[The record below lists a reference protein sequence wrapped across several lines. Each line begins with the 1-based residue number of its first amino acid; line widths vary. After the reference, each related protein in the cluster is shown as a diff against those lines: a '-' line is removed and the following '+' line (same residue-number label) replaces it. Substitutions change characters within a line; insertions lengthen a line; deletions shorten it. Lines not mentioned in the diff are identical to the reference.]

1 RILPG
6 TKADRIIWQTAI
18 DGRREAEAVRLVL
31 PDGSKALVRAR
42 VGVIVAAGTI
52 ASSKLLDRSDIAGT
66 GRNISL
72 NVASPVVARMGEGA
86 GGDAWDE
93 DQMSSYVDCGDYLL
107 ESHFQ
112 PPMSM
117 ASLMPGW
124 FADHSARMKN
134 YGRVH
139 SAGILFPAD

>member
-1 RILPG
+1 M
-6 TKADRIIWQTAI
+6 
-18 DGRREAEAVRLVL
+18 
-31 PDGSKALVRAR
+31 PDGV
-42 VGVIVAAGTI
+42 
-52 ASSKLLDRSDIAGT
+52 
-66 GRNISL
+66 
-72 NVASPVVARMGEGA
+72 

-124 FADHSARMKN
+124 FGDHAERMKN
-134 YGRVH
+134 LGRVH
-139 SAGILFPAD
+139 SAGILFPADRRWQVKDGKHEFRTRASADLPVQREAMARPTEVPFAASRRACHPPP

>member
-1 RILPG
+1 M
-6 TKADRIIWQTAI
+6 
-18 DGRREAEAVRLVL
+18 
-31 PDGSKALVRAR
+31 PDGV
-42 VGVIVAAGTI
+42 
-52 ASSKLLDRSDIAGT
+52 
-66 GRNISL
+66 
-72 NVASPVVARMGEGA
+72 

-124 FADHSARMKN
+124 FGDHAERMRN
-134 YGRVH
+134 FGRVH
-139 SAGILFPAD
+139 SAGILFPADRRGRVKDGKLAFRLHPPAELPGLPAPLATPTQG

>member
-1 RILPG
+1 MRISDWSSDVCSSDL
-6 TKADRIIWQTAI
+6 
-18 DGRREAEAVRLVL
+18 
-31 PDGSKALVRAR
+31 
-42 VGVIVAAGTI
+42 TI
-52 ASSKLLDRSDIAGT
+52 ASSKLLDRSDIDRT
-66 GRNISL
+66 GYQVSL
-72 NVASPVVARMGEGA
+72 NVASPVVALMPEGA

-124 FADHSARMKN
+124 FGDHAERMKHF
-134 YGRVH
+134 GRVLDRKSTRLNSSH
-139 SAGILFPAD
+139 

>member
-1 RILPG
+1 M
-6 TKADRIIWQTAI
+6 
-18 DGRREAEAVRLVL
+18 
-31 PDGSKALVRAR
+31 PDGV
-42 VGVIVAAGTI
+42 
-52 ASSKLLDRSDIAGT
+52 
-66 GRNISL
+66 
-72 NVASPVVARMGEGA
+72 

-124 FADHSARMKN
+124 FGDHAERMKN
-134 YGRVH
+134 FGRVH
-139 SAGILFPAD
+139 SAGILFPADRRGRVKDQARIPARRQRRRSEEHTSEIQSLMRHSY